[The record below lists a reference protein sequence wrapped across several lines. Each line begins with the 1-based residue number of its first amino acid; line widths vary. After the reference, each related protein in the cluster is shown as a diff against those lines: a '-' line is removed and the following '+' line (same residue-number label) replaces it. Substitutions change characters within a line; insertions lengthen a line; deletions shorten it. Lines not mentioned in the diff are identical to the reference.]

1 MMFPFWFKTDS
12 AYSHGLAMVAA
23 CLSLCSVCAFKPWEN
38 IFYRFWV
45 SVFEIHALGEV
56 NVFDSV
62 LYFMA
67 FKGFVIK
74 LVGV

>member
-1 MMFPFWFKTDS
+1 M
-12 AYSHGLAMVAA
+12 
-23 CLSLCSVCAFKPWEN
+23 
-38 IFYRFWV
+38 
-45 SVFEIHALGEV
+45 FEIHALGEV